1 MGFGESVT
9 ALLETYSN
17 CLSLLKAFKRRAGD
31 ADDRRS
37 DQQSLLRKSLKADR
51 NRVSRAYSSRLSE
64 SGSRLQKGD
73 GRFTTTL
80 GNGGETDTYMCFAAK
95 AKSALSRVLK
105 KLRAAIANLMRI
117 ASKNQKPVL
126 DYNSLMSLSNASRVD
141 AIRAIDQLSHRLG
154 STPSRRSLA
163 SSSASSSASRHKRQK
178 SSSTT
183 STSSQHAEVGPSR
196 KDSRVKKEQD
206 TARRK
211 VHSHKSKED
220 MAKDERRSSS
230 QTHGAS
236 TRAHGHSHGRSDSGS
251 SGGAV
256 HHRVSLIS
264 VSTDSTKLG
273 EIPERKWRPRL
284 EYYDNSSD
292 ASSEYNVRPTYPL
305 KPYKAEVKER
315 RFWGLFRRG

>member
-1 MGFGESVT
+1 MVGSYGIITLVSGT
-9 ALLETYSN
+9 RETYTD
-17 CLSLLKAFKRRAGD
+17 AF
-31 ADDRRS
+31 
-37 DQQSLLRKSLKADR
+37 
-51 NRVSRAYSSRLSE
+51 V
-64 SGSRLQKGD
+64 
-73 GRFTTTL
+73 
-80 GNGGETDTYMCFAAK
+80 AK

-163 SSSASSSASRHKRQK
+163 SSSTSSRHKRHK
-178 SSSTT
+178 SSSTS
-183 STSSQHAEVGPSR
+183 STSSKHAEAGPSR
-196 KDSRVKKEQD
+196 KDSKVSKDQG

-211 VHSHKSKED
+211 ANVQKSKEEV
-220 MAKDERRSSS
+220 AKDQKRSSS
-230 QTHGAS
+230 QSHSASTGTHGRNS
-236 TRAHGHSHGRSDSGS
+236 SGS

-284 EYYDNSSD
+284 EYYDTSSD
-292 ASSEYNVRPTYPL
+292 ASSDYNVRPTYPL